1 MVKCSFCGKKIGSLP
16 FKCKFCGLYYCEDCR
31 LPEFH
36 NCVGLDIYNIEHEIK
51 FQEQASFVVN
61 NYAKADDR
69 GYTVIV
75 QKPDPES
82 NRGKIN
88 SSTSIPE
95 RKVSSTKSG
104 RHKKKIS
111 SPHSTS
117 GNKAANNEKGFAIS
131 DKTTKPIV
139 TASFKNQSENK
150 ENKLKSSRT
159 KHTKPN
165 NPTSTPKNKSKHE
178 KYKSNKSKSS
188 IRKPNGQG
196 TGSRPNSKAQSPKN
210 ATLYLS
216 LLCIAILGTLFFMN
230 SYEPDDTGPLKDNL
244 GNFLDDGI
252 SKKEIPIV
260 KASGESVQLVNYKNA
275 TDPTWDGLI
284 SFLRNDP
291 TDGSTYNGSF
301 VCADFA
307 EMLHNN
313 AEKAGLK
320 AGYVSVDF
328 LDMESHALNV
338 FSTTDKGLVFVDCT
352 GDTEKLGALDSKDKI
367 AYVQIGKEYGI
378 VSAYKTDSPD
388 YEFYEIHK
396 RKRSQGVPGVYF
408 DPLGI
413 VKDFEIYW

>member
-1 MVKCSFCGKKIGSLP
+1 MVECSFCGNKIESLP

-36 NCVGLDIYNIEHEIK
+36 NCVGLEIYNIEQERK
-51 FQEQASFVVN
+51 FQEKVSFVAD

-75 QKPDPES
+75 QKPDSES
-82 NRGKIN
+82 HKSKIN
-88 SSTSIPE
+88 STSIPE
-95 RKVSSTKSG
+95 SKVSSTKSG

-111 SPHSTS
+111 SSHSTS
-117 GNKAANNEKGFAIS
+117 GNKAANNDKEFAIS
-131 DKTTKPIV
+131 DKDPKPIG
-139 TASFKNQSENK
+139 TASFKDQSENK

-165 NPTSTPKNKSKHE
+165 NSTSKPKNKIKHE
-178 KYKSNKSKSS
+178 KNKSNKSKSS
-188 IRKPNGQG
+188 SRKPNYPG
-196 TGSRPNSKAQSPKN
+196 TVPKPNSKAQSPKN
-210 ATLYLS
+210 ATMYLI
-216 LLCIAILGTLFFMN
+216 LLCIGILATFFFMN
-230 SYEPDDTGPLKDNL
+230 SYEPNDTVSLKDDL
-244 GNFLDDGI
+244 ADHLDDGI
-252 SKKEIPIV
+252 IKTEIPIA

-284 SFLRNDP
+284 SFLRTDP
-291 TDGSTYNGSF
+291 TDGFPYNGSF

-307 EMLHNN
+307 EMLHND

-320 AGYVSVDF
+320 AGYVHVDF
-328 LDMESHALNV
+328 LAMESHALNV
-338 FSTTDKGLVFVDCT
+338 FNTTDKGLVFVDCT

-367 AYVQIGKEYGI
+367 AYVQIGKEYGL
-378 VSAYKTDSPD
+378 VSAYKTNSPD

-408 DPLGI
+408 EPLGV